1 MISLQIDS
9 FSSFDAW
16 TKGINGINSLIS
28 ASFRFQPIYFLS
40 LQANVFLNSS
50 STQKGIILIVDMASV
65 YLSNDTISM
74 FCWISIKQSII
85 IEPQETATLLKEN
98 GTHEIT
104 SNQLSGYSIDIERN
118 VCEDPLYYID

>member
-16 TKGINGINSLIS
+16 TKGINGINCLIS

-65 YLSNDTISM
+65 YLSNDTRH
-74 FCWISIKQSII
+74 KAVLAGNAAR
-85 IEPQETATLLKEN
+85 PRHGKA
-98 GTHEIT
+98 
-104 SNQLSGYSIDIERN
+104 
-118 VCEDPLYYID
+118 

>member
-85 IEPQETATLLKEN
+85 IKPQETATLLKEKW
-98 GTHEIT
+98 H
-104 SNQLSGYSIDIERN
+104 S
-118 VCEDPLYYID
+118 